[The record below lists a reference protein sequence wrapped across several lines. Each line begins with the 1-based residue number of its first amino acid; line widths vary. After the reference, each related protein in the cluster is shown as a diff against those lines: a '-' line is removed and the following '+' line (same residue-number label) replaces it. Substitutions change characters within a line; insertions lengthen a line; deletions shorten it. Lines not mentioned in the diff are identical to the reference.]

1 MATKTSTVASH
12 PLSLLVSLTCSC
24 LSPACTHAFL
34 LPEFQDTTRSMHR
47 FNFLACITS
56 SPSPHTHRCTQ
67 HACCVP
73 SCPQQHAWYSHRWH
87 MAQHVSWP
95 AHPQVC
101 CASLDV
107 TCQPCVH
114 ITTMQHLFPV
124 GASCLPW
131 PASIPAVHS
140 ACTHLLHRLPARLPP
155 TNPLLGRRR

>member
-1 MATKTSTVASH
+1 MAKTSICSINAKLQSQKPEASHDVMTRRNSRRLLLFKHHHPRLFRLMAPKTSTVASH

-47 FNFLACITS
+47 FNLHASRHRHRRTRIAARSMHVCI
-56 SPSPHTHRCTQ
+56 
-67 HACCVP
+67 P
-73 SCPQQHAWYSHRWH
+73 SCPQQHAWYFHRWH

-114 ITTMQHLFPV
+114 ITTSL
-124 GASCLPW
+124 
-131 PASIPAVHS
+131 
-140 ACTHLLHRLPARLPP
+140 
-155 TNPLLGRRR
+155 